1 MDRNDWNTRYQAQD
15 LLWGVEP
22 NSFVAAEFGKT
33 LPRGRVLDVGCGEG
47 RNAIWLASLGWT
59 VTGVDFSDVALERAR
74 RLAAH
79 QNVDVEW
86 IEADVTAFEPPRGV
100 FRLVII
106 SYLQIPGDERRAV
119 LAHAVSALEPG
130 GTLFMIG
137 HALLNLTEGAGG
149 PRDAEVLWEP
159 AEIHRELAAQGLS
172 IERVEQVRRPFE
184 TPEGEKKEAIDTLA
198 RAKRPG

>member
-22 NSFVAAEFGKT
+22 NSFVAAEFGNVR
-33 LPRGRVLDVGCGEG
+33 PRGRALDLGCGEG

-59 VTGVDFSDVALERAR
+59 VTGIDYSDVALARAR

-86 IEADVTAFEPPRGV
+86 IEGDVTTFEPPRGV
-100 FRLVII
+100 FHLVII
-106 SYLQIPGDERRAV
+106 SYLQVPGDERRTV
-119 LAHAVSALEPG
+119 LAHAVSALEPR

-149 PRDAEVLWEP
+149 PRDADVLWEP
-159 AEIHRELAAQGLS
+159 AEIHRELTALGLS
-172 IERVEQVRRPFE
+172 ISRVQHVRRPFE
-184 TPEGEKKEAIDTLA
+184 TPEGTKQAIDTLA
-198 RAKRPG
+198 RAERPG